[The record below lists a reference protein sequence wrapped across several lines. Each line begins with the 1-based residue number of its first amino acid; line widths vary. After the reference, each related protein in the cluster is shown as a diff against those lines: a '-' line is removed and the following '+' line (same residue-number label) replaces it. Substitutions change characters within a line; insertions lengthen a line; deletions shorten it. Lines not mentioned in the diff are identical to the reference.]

1 MLPRS
6 PASALPRRMASD
18 TSPQAASGSGTSA
31 NRGRRRACSCAFSAA
46 HDMAACSGS
55 AQATQKEL
63 R

>member
-1 MLPRS
+1 MLPWS

-31 NRGRRRACSCAFSAA
+31 NRGRRACSCAFSAA